1 MVLAM
6 PPRALSAAK
15 GAKGA
20 KGAAKPQTKSKAR
33 VIKKFNKSK
42 KPKKRDPNT
51 PKPRKTRKRQ
61 MKSNEQTFV
70 YILQSTVEANKSY
83 VGVTNSLPRRLRQ
96 HNGQLSGG
104 ARYTTRCRPWRFHAI
119 FATGNRHDA
128 LSIEWK
134 IKHKKRKSDGPGIV
148 GKIAAACRFGKLVAK
163 FSQISGPLP
172 AIPNAVV

>member
-1 MVLAM
+1 M
-6 PPRALSAAK
+6 PPRALSAAAK
-15 GAKGA
+15 GANGAKG
-20 KGAAKPQTKSKAR
+20 GAKPQTKSKAL
-33 VIKKFNKSK
+33 VIKKFKKSK
-42 KPKKRDPNT
+42 KSKKQGPKT
-51 PKPRKTRKRQ
+51 PKTHKTRKRQ

-163 FSQISGPLP
+163 FSQICGPPP